1 MVEFTAEFP
10 LMIPRWVAV
19 QATLMLPALVWLY
32 GWRTIDTVEWR
43 TITAAPLSVTLD
55 PGQQFLYGSP
65 FIFLL
70 GSYYQRQGLDFVA
83 AFIMVHGLG
92 LVFFGY
98 ALLRCLTQLCST
110 SGRAAGVIVL
120 AGSPLLFVV
129 LTWVG
134 KSDTYL
140 LAFYL
145 LLVTA
150 RSRLTMAILSVLM
163 IACHRELALAMLTAH
178 GLLRGSVLPIAIGAA
193 IGTVGTFVY
202 THAVLTSVPSSR
214 LDFVLAHARHMVRG
228 VIAHP
233 VIHLAATLGPFW
245 IYLCRPS
252 AFTVTRVAVLGM
264 AAVLACFGY
273 DFTRVFIIAATP
285 LLLVLT
291 EEVVAELRE
300 SGRVGVFG
308 RPVGLGALS
317 LLALLQVQV
326 MGAKVLWVRGFEWT
340 LLR

>member
-1 MVEFTAEFP
+1 
-10 LMIPRWVAV
+10 MIPRWAAV
-19 QATLMLPALVWLY
+19 QAALMLPALVWLY

-43 TITAAPLSVTLD
+43 TITAAPFSVTLD

-65 FIFLL
+65 FIFLV

-83 AFIMVHGLG
+83 AFIVVHGLG
-92 LVFFGY
+92 LACFGY
-98 ALLRCLTQLCST
+98 ALFRCLTLLCST

-145 LLVTA
+145 LLVTT

-178 GLLRGSVLPIAIGAA
+178 VLLRGSVAPIAIGAA
-193 IGTVGTFVY
+193 IGIAGTLAY
-202 THAVLTSVPSSR
+202 TRVLLTSVPASR
-214 LDFVLAHARHMVRG
+214 LDFLMAHAREVVRG

-233 VIHLAATLGPFW
+233 AIHVAATLGPFW
-245 IYLCRPS
+245 IYLCRPA
-252 AFTVTRVAVLGM
+252 AFTVARVAVLGM
-264 AAVLACFGY
+264 AAVLACFAY

-291 EEVVAELRE
+291 EDVVAELRE
-300 SGRVGVFG
+300 CGGVRLFG

-317 LLALLQVQV
+317 LLAVLQLQV

-340 LLR
+340 LAR

>member
-1 MVEFTAEFP
+1 
-10 LMIPRWVAV
+10 
-19 QATLMLPALVWLY
+19 MLPALVWLY

-70 GSYYQRQGLDFVA
+70 GAYYQRQGLDFVT
-83 AFIMVHGLG
+83 AFVVVHGLG

-98 ALLRCLTQLCST
+98 ALFRCLTQLCST
-110 SGRAAGVIVL
+110 TGRAAGAIVL

-145 LLVTA
+145 LLVTT
-150 RSRLTMAILSVLM
+150 RSRLTMAILCVLM
-163 IACHRELALAMLTAH
+163 VGCHRELALAMLAAH
-178 GLLRGSVLPIAIGAA
+178 VLLRGSVAAVALGAA
-193 IGTVGTFVY
+193 IGTAGTFAY
-202 THAVLTSVPSSR
+202 THLLLTSVPSSR
-214 LDFVLAHARHMVRG
+214 FDFVLAHVRDVVRG

-233 VIHLAATLGPFW
+233 VVHVAATLGPFW
-245 IYLCRPS
+245 IYLCRPA
-252 AFTVTRVAVLGM
+252 AFTVARVVVLGM
-264 AAVLACFGY
+264 AAVLACVAY

-300 SGRVGVFG
+300 MGSVRLFG
-308 RPVGLGALS
+308 RRVGLGALS
-317 LLALLQVQV
+317 LLAVLQLQV

-340 LLR
+340 LAR